1 MTVPTRPTEM
11 VREDK
16 TLTVGDQTIELRLM
30 KKKAHSDKDLVV
42 FLPKIKTLFAGDL
55 VFNDRVPSLRDGNIN
70 GWIEALDD
78 LKTLHATTIIGG
90 HGFQTDDKA
99 ADMTYNYLTDM
110 RTQVRAAITSGVG
123 IDETIHK
130 VDMPSYKIL
139 KMYDTL
145 HRGNV
150 DAAYR
155 MLEWE

>member
-11 VREDK
+11 LSEDK
-16 TLTVGDQTIELRLM
+16 RLTIGDQSIELRLM
-30 KKKAHSDKDLVV
+30 KKKAHSDKDLIV

-55 VFNDRVPSLRDGNIN
+55 VFNDRVPSLRDGDIN

-78 LKTLHATTIIGG
+78 LKTLNAATIIGG
-90 HGFQTDDKA
+90 HGFQTDEKA
-99 ADMTYNYLTDM
+99 ANMTYNYLTDM
-110 RTQVRAAITSGVG
+110 RTQVRAAIVSGAG
-123 IDETIHK
+123 IDETMHK
-130 VDMPSYKIL
+130 VQMPAYRSL

-150 DAAYR
+150 DAVYR